1 MTEVTIGDKVTSL
14 PAYCLYNCKALTSIE
29 IPNSVTSIGKYAFN
43 GCNSLE
49 SVVLGDKLPA
59 IGDNAFKGCTS
70 LVKLY
75 SLNPTPP
82 KISASVFDGVD
93 KEACLLMVTKGNL
106 DADTTSIP
114 DFDENIDDHII
125 VVNYNGVVLYEGPE
139 ANMSTLEPGMYV
151 IVKGKESKKL
161 IVK

>member
-1 MTEVTIGDKVTSL
+1 M
-14 PAYCLYNCKALTSIE
+14 
-29 IPNSVTSIGKYAFN
+29 
-43 GCNSLE
+43 
-49 SVVLGDKLPA
+49 VLGDKLPS
-59 IGDNAFKGCTS
+59 IGDNAFKGCSS
-70 LVKLY
+70 LAKLY

-106 DADTTSIP
+106 DADTTTIP
-114 DFDENIDDHII
+114 GFDENIDDHII
-125 VVNYNGVVLYEGPE
+125 VINYNGVVLYEGPE